1 MHRHPSLSYVWRGG
15 TVVKQRAIVGDALT
29 SRIISWHACACQGV
43 CFDEQVVGEAA
54 GASCA
59 GVGETSRS
67 GDSSARAGAGAEESI
82 PEDEHDRRVDAV
94 LTPTR
99 LFGDLKGTLTL
110 GRERQA
116 AATQADTGSAPEV

>member
-1 MHRHPSLSYVWRGG
+1 M
-15 TVVKQRAIVGDALT
+15 
-29 SRIISWHACACQGV
+29 

-54 GASCA
+54 SAPCTQA

-67 GDSSARAGAGAEESI
+67 GDRSTRAGAVAEESI

-99 LFGDLKGTLTL
+99 VFGDLDGTLTL
-110 GRERQA
+110 GRERQP
-116 AATQADTGSAPEV
+116 AATQAGSAREV